1 MVLRMVPKQIYYRA
15 MVVQQRTEL
24 GRTRLLY
31 FLTIILATTALV
43 SAVSLYSRAAETA
56 RIGLV
61 LLGFVGFAAL
71 VLALLQLYAYPRRSH
86 ALLIQQGNQMIIAT
100 NALHEGFKLR
110 FLRDMLNDD
119 VAVLNDE
126 DRAQWKFL
134 EQDGYYP
141 SLSIRNPKK
150 ILILRLCMMVFDDV
164 FAVDPSNRWEH
175 HDSSST
181 AEPAFARGEMPH
193 LKTWK
198 ELDAGS
204 GPG

>member
-1 MVLRMVPKQIYYRA
+1 

-24 GRTRLLY
+24 GRTRALY
-31 FLTIILATTALV
+31 FLTILLATTAVV
-43 SAVSLYSRAAETA
+43 SAASLYWNSTGQA
-56 RIGLV
+56 RIGLL
-61 LLGFVGFAAL
+61 LLGIVGLAAL
-71 VLALLQLYAYPRRSH
+71 LLALLQLYAFPKRSH
-86 ALLIQQGNQMIIAT
+86 ALLVQQGNQMIIAT

-110 FLRDMLNDD
+110 FLRDILTDN
-119 VAVLNDE
+119 VAVLSDE

-134 EQDGYYP
+134 EEDGYYAA
-141 SLSIRNPKK
+141 LSIRNPKK

-181 AEPAFARGEMPH
+181 AEPAFARGEMPR
-193 LKTWK
+193 LKAWK

-204 GPG
+204 GQS

>member
-1 MVLRMVPKQIYYRA
+1 
-15 MVVQQRTEL
+15 
-24 GRTRLLY
+24 
-31 FLTIILATTALV
+31 
-43 SAVSLYSRAAETA
+43 
-56 RIGLV
+56 
-61 LLGFVGFAAL
+61 
-71 VLALLQLYAYPRRSH
+71 
-86 ALLIQQGNQMIIAT
+86 MIIAT

-110 FLRDMLNDD
+110 FLRDILNDN
-119 VAVLNDE
+119 VAVLSDE

-134 EQDGYYP
+134 EDDGYYP
-141 SLSIRNPKK
+141 ALSVRNPKK

-204 GPG
+204 GPS